1 MEKYLQK
8 QYKNFCNKYGED
20 RILWIAAAP
29 DYTGINQD
37 ILSNKPIS
45 AYYLPIEDELYNIV
59 PHKELIDIR
68 NLIALA
74 LDKNSTLSDS
84 LISSYRYIN
93 PKYKQYINDEFF
105 IYLKLI
111 IFDKDEII
119 IDKVKNII
127 KNLILYNMKEI
138 SQEQQLLNILTK
150 TELKVLQYIIKD
162 FNNQSEGDIK
172 VNQATEQYKI
182 STSVFRTLFYK
193 IKEYGVATIDSR
205 GVKGTNIVFKNISTL
220 KNLID

>member
-1 MEKYLQK
+1 MEKYLQE

-29 DYTGINQD
+29 GYTEINQD
-37 ILSNKPIS
+37 IVSNKPIS
-45 AYYLPIEDELYNIV
+45 AYYLPIEDELYNIE

-74 LDKNSTLSDS
+74 LDKNSTLLNS

-93 PKYKQYINDEFF
+93 PTYKQYINDEFF

-127 KNLILYNMKEI
+127 KNLILYNMKEV

-172 VNQATEQYKI
+172 VSQATEQYKI

-193 IKEYGVATIDSR
+193 LKEYGVAAIDSR
-205 GVKGTNIVFKNISTL
+205 GVKGTHIVFKNISTL

>member
-1 MEKYLQK
+1 MEKYLQE

-29 DYTGINQD
+29 GYTEINQD

-45 AYYLPIEDELYNIV
+45 AYYLPIEDELYNIE

-74 LDKNSTLSDS
+74 LDKNSTLLNS

-93 PKYKQYINDEFF
+93 PTYKQYINDEFF

-127 KNLILYNMKEI
+127 KNLILYNMKEV

-150 TELKVLQYIIKD
+150 TELKVLQYIIRD

-172 VNQATEQYKI
+172 VSQATEQYKI

-193 IKEYGVATIDSR
+193 LKEYGVAAIDSR
-205 GVKGTNIVFKNISTL
+205 GVKGTHIVFKNISTL

>member
-1 MEKYLQK
+1 MEKYLQE
-8 QYKNFCNKYGED
+8 QYKNFCNKYGEN

-29 DYTGINQD
+29 GYTEINQD
-37 ILSNKPIS
+37 IVSNKPIS
-45 AYYLPIEDELYNIV
+45 AYYLPIEDELYNIE

-74 LDKNSTLSDS
+74 LDKNSTLLNS

-93 PKYKQYINDEFF
+93 PTYKQYINDEFF

-127 KNLILYNMKEI
+127 KNLILYNMKEV

-172 VNQATEQYKI
+172 VSQATEQYKI

-193 IKEYGVATIDSR
+193 LKEYGVAAIDSR
-205 GVKGTNIVFKNISTL
+205 GVKGTHIVFKNISTL

>member
-1 MEKYLQK
+1 MEKYLQE

-29 DYTGINQD
+29 GYTEINQD

-45 AYYLPIEDELYNIV
+45 AYYLPIEDELYNIE

-74 LDKNSTLSDS
+74 LDKNSTLLNS

-93 PKYKQYINDEFF
+93 PTYKQYINDEFF

-127 KNLILYNMKEI
+127 KNLILYNMKEV

-150 TELKVLQYIIKD
+150 TELKVLQYIIRD

-172 VNQATEQYKI
+172 VSQATEQ
-182 STSVFRTLFYK
+182 
-193 IKEYGVATIDSR
+193 
-205 GVKGTNIVFKNISTL
+205 
-220 KNLID
+220 